1 MMEQLFPPLLLAF
14 MAVGKNSAPP
24 ELAGSARKVCEALQR
39 VARCQPDVE
48 PQSSRT
54 LRSTVI
60 LERLP

>member
-14 MAVGKNSAPP
+14 VAAGKNSAPP
-24 ELAGSARKVCEALQR
+24 ELAASGRKVCKEALQR

-54 LRSTVI
+54 LR
-60 LERLP
+60 